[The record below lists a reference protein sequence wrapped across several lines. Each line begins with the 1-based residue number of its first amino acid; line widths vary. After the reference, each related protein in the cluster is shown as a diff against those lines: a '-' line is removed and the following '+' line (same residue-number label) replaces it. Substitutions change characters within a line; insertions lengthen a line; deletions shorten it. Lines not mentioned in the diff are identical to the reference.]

1 MQNVIFGFR
10 YAQAVDNSVDKFF
23 EINVVVP
30 TLTRHNGRTGGKQV
44 TKTEAEQLAKGKT
57 LVELYE
63 IIRLSAHYEANAEND
78 LVVAVVDAE
87 IRSRTGNDHPVGLAS
102 LLAPR

>member
-1 MQNVIFGFR
+1 M
-10 YAQAVDNSVDKFF
+10 DNFLG
-23 EINVVVP
+23 INVVVP

-63 IIRLSAHYEANAEND
+63 IIRLSADYEANAEND
-78 LVVAVVDAE
+78 LVVRVVDAE

>member
-1 MQNVIFGFR
+1 M
-10 YAQAVDNSVDKFF
+10 
-23 EINVVVP
+23 
-30 TLTRHNGRTGGKQV
+30 

-63 IIRLSAHYEANAEND
+63 IIRLSADYEANAEND
-78 LVVAVVDAE
+78 LVVRVVDAE

-102 LLAPR
+102 LLAPRSPTHTHTHSKTPPALGHDRLVGFRLSVPSRALSPVMR